1 MYENSICTGIFNKHE
16 LFTYTVSAH
25 SFLTQL
31 SYSCEKF
38 AYVYLRSCVF
48 NASELLG
55 EAIFY
60 IWTLMAVGF

>member
-1 MYENSICTGIFNKHE
+1 MYESLSCTGIFNIHE

-31 SYSCEKF
+31 SYSYEKI
-38 AYVYLRSCVF
+38 AYIYLRSCVF
-48 NASELLG
+48 SASELLG